1 MNQKQKVFIER
12 AIRQLKEV
20 TDACGT
26 DAATTAVTLGR
37 KRVSKYVVVVRIVAE
52 LDRGFSAPLGSHAS
66 KPNAQPGTQPDTQP
80 DYSKKTEHHNT
91 RRTSR
96 WHKPIF

>member
-1 MNQKQKVFIER
+1 MNQKQQVFIRR

-26 DAATTAVTLGR
+26 GAATTVVTLGR
-37 KRVSKYVVVVRIVAE
+37 KRVGKYVVVVRIVAE
-52 LDRGFSAPLGSHAS
+52 PDRGFSAPLGSHAS
-66 KPNAQPGTQPDTQP
+66 KSVTQA

>member
-20 TDACGT
+20 TDACST
-26 DAATTAVTLGR
+26 NAATTEVTLGR

-66 KPNAQPGTQPDTQP
+66 RSDTQA